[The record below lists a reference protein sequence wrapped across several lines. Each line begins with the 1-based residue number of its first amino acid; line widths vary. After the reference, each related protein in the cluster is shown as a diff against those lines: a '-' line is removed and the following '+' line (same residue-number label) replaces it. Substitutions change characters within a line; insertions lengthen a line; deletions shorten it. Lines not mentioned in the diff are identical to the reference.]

1 MADKKTSVKYKFGQ
15 KELDMDKYLKNIGHN
30 VQSYL
35 EDRRKRGWTDDQVQE
50 FSTAYN
56 RYMDAF
62 KQSMID
68 NDNRFS
74 TDDLGNITDVKG
86 EFTNIDND
94 DDNGTQYYYD
104 DKGERITNTDYDALK
119 DRKKKKYKTFNA
131 NRQVAEYFRT
141 IGKAM
146 DIAKP
151 AEDEKFDLSKH
162 GFVAWWNQKYNP
174 AGGSVNLKPFLDKDP
189 VGADGKRPVSN
200 RAKMAAGWMNEYLDW
215 LKDKNLDY
223 SKYEQ
228 FGDYDN
234 YATKGRELA
243 QKWNDGVWNTDDL
256 IAGQAFGI
264 SNDFSEGFFSTEEDP
279 NLTPEQREAKAAE
292 AKQKE
297 EQAKAEQITKNKQ
310 AWIDQQIATFNGSNP
325 AWTQENPYSSTFDR
339 SYWYNDDGSLNQE
352 NYYSAWGKNFMNQQ
366 TGKLDAGILDS
377 YMNGFV
383 QNPFDAKYKNDV
395 ARNVVG
401 LIVSI

>member
-1 MADKKTSVKYKFGQ
+1 LA
-15 KELDMDKYLKNIGHN
+15 
-30 VQSYL
+30 
-35 EDRRKRGWTDDQVQE
+35 
-50 FSTAYN
+50 
-56 RYMDAF
+56 
-62 KQSMID
+62 D

-74 TDDLGNITDVKG
+74 TDDLGNITDTRG

-94 DDNGTQYYYD
+94 DDNGTQYYYN

-119 DRKKKKYKTFNA
+119 DKKKKKYKTFNA

-146 DIAKP
+146 ESSKP

-189 VGADGKRPVSN
+189 VGTDGKRQVSN

-223 SKYEQ
+223 SKYDQ
-228 FGDYDN
+228 FGDYDT
-234 YATKGRELA
+234 YSAKGRELA
-243 QKWNDGVWNTDDL
+243 QKWNDGVWDADDL

-264 SNDFSEGFFSTEEDP
+264 SNDFSEGFFTTEEDP

-292 AKQKE
+292 TKQKE
-297 EQAKAEQITKNKQ
+297 EEAKAEQIKKDKQ
-310 AWIDQQIATFNGSNP
+310 AWIDQQIAAFNNSNSP
-325 AWTQENPYSSTFDR
+325 FTSENPYTNTADSSYLYDA
-339 SYWYNDDGSLNQE
+339 DGNLNE
-352 NYYSAWGKNFMNQQ
+352 EAYYKAWGSNFIDPKTNRLN
-366 TGKLDAGILDS
+366 TNAL
-377 YMNGFV
+377 N
-383 QNPFDAKYKNDV
+383 
-395 ARNVVG
+395 
-401 LIVSI
+401 